1 MKLISFSL
9 WGDNPRY
16 TDGAVQ
22 NVSLAKM
29 VYPDWMCR
37 FYIGKSTPQHT
48 LDQLSEFNNVE
59 LVHMDEEGDWTG
71 MFWRF
76 HALSDKDVDVVIIRD
91 CDSRLWFREKA
102 TVDAWLGSDKDFHI
116 IRDHEYHHTP
126 ILGGMFGARN
136 EVLSNMQ
143 ELCEDYQKGDFW
155 QVDQNFLRDVVYPLI
170 KDKSMVHDFFFENNF
185 VLGLVRD
192 LKNFI
197 GQAYAACGRILDA
210 EEYFQEFMMREYNA
224 KRS

>member
-76 HALSDKDVDVVIIRD
+76 HALSDKDVDVVIIGIAIPGFGFVKK
-91 CDSRLWFREKA
+91 LQLM
-102 TVDAWLGSDKDFHI
+102 LG
-116 IRDHEYHHTP
+116 
-126 ILGGMFGARN
+126 
-136 EVLSNMQ
+136 
-143 ELCEDYQKGDFW
+143 
-155 QVDQNFLRDVVYPLI
+155 
-170 KDKSMVHDFFFENNF
+170 
-185 VLGLVRD
+185 
-192 LKNFI
+192 
-197 GQAYAACGRILDA
+197 
-210 EEYFQEFMMREYNA
+210 
-224 KRS
+224 